1 MRHDLPKPRK
11 LTALVAAAAIAA
23 SIAIA
28 ACGDDDGES
37 TAAETTSTSAASQA
51 PDLSAL
57 PLGDGKVTTAAP
69 KLGYVYA
76 CMEGGEGG
84 GAMVDGPWIDQQA
97 GTYNLEAKVVV
108 PGEVKATGEFEVKL
122 DGGSRIVTGNDL
134 PDHTTGTFPIP
145 ADSEAYEYDANP
157 NSISSQQVAME
168 LPALPEELGEP
179 SCMGGEVGVLLTG
192 AAVFNGLD
200 ATNRDAVAHEVQDD
214 CQGHPQISGIYH
226 YHSQS
231 ECIDDNEPG
240 QGHSPLVGYALDG
253 FGIYGHHGEDGEVLT
268 NNDLYECHGHR
279 HEIDWD
285 GETIELYH
293 YHATYEYPY
302 TASCFRGE
310 PTQLQV
316 IPNEMPTGAGG
327 ADPED
332 AQGPPEGAPAPPSQ

>member
-1 MRHDLPKPRK
+1 M
-11 LTALVAAAAIAA
+11 TAAIAAAAICA
-23 SIAIA
+23 SLAIS
-28 ACGDDDGES
+28 ACGDDDNGDGDAGTTE
-37 TAAETTSTSAASQA
+37 AETTSAAPA
-51 PDLSAL
+51 PDLTAL
-57 PLGDGKVTTAAP
+57 PLGDDKVTTDGP

-97 GTYNLEAKVVV
+97 GTYDYEAKAVV
-108 PGEVKATGEFEVKL
+108 PGKVEWPGEFDVSL
-122 DGGSRIVTGNDL
+122 DGNVRRLTGNDL
-134 PDHTTGTFPIP
+134 PDHTTGTYPIP
-145 ADSEAYEYDANP
+145 DDSEAYSYDANP
-157 NSISSQQVAME
+157 NSISSQDVEME
-168 LPALPEELGEP
+168 LPAVPEELSEP

-200 ATNRDAVAHEVQDD
+200 ATNRDAVAHEVQDR
-214 CQGHPQISGIYH
+214 CQGHPQISGVYH

-231 ECIDDNEPG
+231 ECVDDNEPG
-240 QGHSPLVGYALDG
+240 QGHSPLIEYALDG
-253 FGIYGHHGEDGEVLT
+253 FGIYGHHGEDGEVLA
-268 NNDLYECHGHR
+268 NKDLDECHGHR

-310 PTQLQV
+310 PAQQQV
-316 IPNEMPTGAGG
+316 IPGEMPAGGG

-332 AQGPPEGAPAPPSQ
+332 AQAPPGGGPPPPQ

>member
-179 SCMGGEVGVLLTG
+179 SCMAAKGGTG
-192 AAVFNGLD
+192 SMLPASVMSANSLDSAVTTAAARG
-200 ATNRDAVAHEVQDD
+200 RDRR
-214 CQGHPQISGIYH
+214 ST
-226 YHSQS
+226 SRS
-231 ECIDDNEPG
+231 
-240 QGHSPLVGYALDG
+240 
-253 FGIYGHHGEDGEVLT
+253 FT
-268 NNDLYECHGHR
+268 
-279 HEIDWD
+279 
-285 GETIELYH
+285 
-293 YHATYEYPY
+293 
-302 TASCFRGE
+302 
-310 PTQLQV
+310 
-316 IPNEMPTGAGG
+316 
-327 ADPED
+327 
-332 AQGPPEGAPAPPSQ
+332 